1 MVDLSKIHI
10 KDKIVNGETHQFLLL
25 LHHKLITEPLN
36 YFTSYQ
42 EFLFSMD
49 ENKYSIMGYF
59 DDSFKIDNNFTFMI
73 EYPEY
78 NCFVFFQQEKNP
90 MNTENNADVGYL
102 FVNNTCNETIE
113 FKGLT
118 KSQGGAYL
126 DGTNEEEYPAYW
138 YYGIG
143 QIKGWSGH
151 QIPGFLREQTPMIM
165 EVNFWV
171 KLNNLSL
178 LKRFIKQ
185 PTCRGKI
192 YYRPLF
198 YS

>member
-1 MVDLSKIHI
+1 MV
-10 KDKIVNGETHQFLLL
+10 
-25 LHHKLITEPLN
+25 KLIN
-36 YFTSYQ
+36 S
-42 EFLFSMD
+42 SCC
-49 ENKYSIMGYF
+49 SITN
-59 DDSFKIDNNFTFMI
+59 SLPSHSIISHLIKNF
-73 EYPEY
+73 
-78 NCFVFFQQEKNP
+78 FFQWMRISILLWDILMIRLRLIITLLSWSNTLIAIALSFFSKN
-90 MNTENNADVGYL
+90 L

-143 QIKGWSGH
+143 QIKGWSVH
-151 QIPGFLREQTPMIM
+151 QIPGFLREQTPKIM